1 MEEQRKGDKMPMP
14 ELNEKRFLALVK
26 NHKLTILRDD
36 GLYRHLRV
44 GIPGQ
49 NMESWHIHT
58 WPGYLAMVGDMGDWV
73 FSRLDD
79 MLCFFRSDPGEGL
92 QINPGYWSEKL
103 QAQER
108 EGWSEFSIEAF
119 HERVEEWAI
128 EACNVDSF
136 EEIPE
141 EKRDELDTLL
151 DAGDEYEAVAA
162 QRDFRSDWLDLT
174 DFWDGRYTCQRIR
187 DHYLFACYA
196 IAWTV
201 KLYDEQRPTKQD
213 APT

>member
-1 MEEQRKGDKMPMP
+1 MAP
-14 ELNEKRFLALVK
+14 LTEKRFLEIVK
-26 NHKLTILRDD
+26 NHKLTIIRED

-49 NMESWHIHT
+49 EMESWNIHT

-79 MLCFFRSDPGEGL
+79 MLCFFRSDPGTL
-92 QINPGYWSEKL
+92 QINPGYWAEKL

-108 EGWSEFSIEAF
+108 EGWSQFSIEAF
-119 HERVEEWAI
+119 HERVKEWAI
-128 EACNVDSF
+128 GACNVDSF

-141 EKRDELDTLL
+141 DRREDLESLL
-151 DAGDEYEAVAA
+151 DAGDEYEAVAE
-162 QRDFRSDWLDLT
+162 QRAFQSKWLDLT
-174 DFWDGRYTCQRIR
+174 DFWDGWRTCQAIR

-201 KLYDEQRPTKQD
+201 RLYDEQRPQEQE
-213 APT
+213 AP